1 MAADRLVELRAR
13 VRARQRAAGNKIS
26 KMKRRSG
33 AVLAGTELDPR
44 KSSAAINK
52 LNTRQLEAQLRRL
65 DSFID
70 RKTQYVGL
78 ANGVVPKKKWK
89 QLKDTERK
97 SNEALTPLFKAADA
111 TKSPGGD
118 WSVVD
123 KYLVLYPNRRETYAK
138 RINNRTGLTYSALEP
153 GDIYSPKALDK
164 LIKRLKQQAKPGF
177 LEARYKKQFANFE
190 KMAAASTIPVDVK
203 KFRDTLTP
211 YQFSMLWDWGGLPN
225 SLSVFVDSPPK
236 KKWYDKVEEAF
247 EDREQ
252 KANEWFM
259 STEAG
264 QYAKS
269 SIDKFYDWASKL
281 PKYPDETRWKQA
293 NRTRK

>member
-1 MAADRLVELRAR
+1 MASDRLAELRAQ
-13 VRARQRAAGNKIS
+13 VRARQRAAGNKMS

-33 AVLAGTELDPR
+33 ASLAGTELDPR
-44 KSSAAINK
+44 KSSANINK

-65 DSFID
+65 DAFID

-78 ANGVVPKKKWK
+78 AHGVVPKEKWK
-89 QLKDTERK
+89 KLKEAERK

-123 KYLVLYPNRRETYAK
+123 KYMVLYPNRRETYAK

-164 LIKRLKQQAKPGF
+164 LIRRLKQQAKPGF

-190 KMAAASTIPVDVK
+190 KMAAVSTIHVDVE

-225 SLSVFVDSPPK
+225 SMSVFVDSSSN
-236 KKWYDKVEEAF
+236 KKWYNNDEESF
-247 EDREQ
+247 EEREQ
-252 KANEWFM
+252 KTNDWFM
-259 STEAG
+259 NTEAG
-264 QYAKS
+264 QYAKG
-269 SIDKFYDWASKL
+269 SIDQFYDWASKL
-281 PKYPDETRWKQA
+281 PKYPDESRWKQA